1 MRSKPMVVGACPE
14 GPLSPSRL
22 LHISEAYRVPVHA
35 AQRPKLAGL
44 LGTTAM
50 EN

>member
-1 MRSKPMVVGACPE
+1 MVVGACPE